1 LQWEDLAAAV
11 ALAQANLTKEQQDLA
26 ELEKGPDKLR
36 RQQRI
41 TALEVA
47 QTDLDAARE
56 VLSSV
61 QAKGSPQAVAA
72 QDARVLSTAEE
83 LRSAEHAL
91 SGMKSDGAATSELA
105 GQESLVTATRVALA
119 TSAGI
124 LVAITAGADPLELGS
139 KEAKL
144 SLAQAQLVDAE
155 LDLAGLLDG
164 PDPLNVAATEAEVAR
179 LTSTLA
185 QQEEDLAELLAG
197 ADPLD
202 VALKVEQVA
211 LARETLAVAEEDL
224 AELQAGPELLEV
236 ALREA
241 DVRSAQQALADSKQ
255 RLEDAALKA
264 PFAGFVSVVSVE
276 EGDEVQANTAIVEIV
291 DPTVVE
297 VDGIV
302 DEIDVLSVRVGTR
315 TEVTVD
321 ALPDRMLE
329 GTVTEITPGARNQQ
343 GVVTYPIRIQVEVP
357 EGLVLREGLSS
368 VANIVLREERNV
380 LLLPQQALYGT
391 FDQPVVKVLNGKG
404 NLEERP
410 VELGN
415 SDEFWITV
423 RAGLREGDQ
432 VAMETADVGTSR
444 FSFGQF
450 RRVTGASGR
459 GGSRGGSRGGR
470 R

>member
-1 LQWEDLAAAV
+1 
-11 ALAQANLTKEQQDLA
+11 
-26 ELEKGPDKLR
+26 
-36 RQQRI
+36 
-41 TALEVA
+41 
-47 QTDLDAARE
+47 
-56 VLSSV
+56 
-61 QAKGSPQAVAA
+61 
-72 QDARVLSTAEE
+72 
-83 LRSAEHAL
+83 
-91 SGMKSDGAATSELA
+91 
-105 GQESLVTATRVALA
+105 
-119 TSAGI
+119 
-124 LVAITAGADPLELGS
+124 
-139 KEAKL
+139 EAKL

-164 PDPLNVAATEAEVAR
+164 PDPLDVAATEAEVAR

-264 PFAGFVSVVSVE
+264 PFAGFVSMVSVE
-276 EGDEVQANTAIVEIV
+276 EGDEVQVNTAIVEIV

-380 LLLPQQALYGT
+380 LLVPQQALYGT
-391 FDQPVVKVLNGKG
+391 FDQPVVKVLNGEG

-423 RAGLREGDQ
+423 RAGLKEGDQ
-432 VAMETADVGTSR
+432 VAMETADVSTSR

-459 GGSRGGSRGGR
+459 GGSRGGSRGGGR
-470 R
+470 

>member
-1 LQWEDLAAAV
+1 
-11 ALAQANLTKEQQDLA
+11 
-26 ELEKGPDKLR
+26 
-36 RQQRI
+36 
-41 TALEVA
+41 
-47 QTDLDAARE
+47 
-56 VLSSV
+56 
-61 QAKGSPQAVAA
+61 
-72 QDARVLSTAEE
+72 
-83 LRSAEHAL
+83 
-91 SGMKSDGAATSELA
+91 MKSDGAATPELA

-119 TSAGI
+119 TSEGI

-164 PDPLNVAATEAEVAR
+164 PDPLDVAAKEAEVAR

-423 RAGLREGDQ
+423 RAGLKEGDQ
-432 VAMETADVGTSR
+432 VAMETADVSTSR

-459 GGSRGGSRGGR
+459 GGSRGGSRGGGR
-470 R
+470 